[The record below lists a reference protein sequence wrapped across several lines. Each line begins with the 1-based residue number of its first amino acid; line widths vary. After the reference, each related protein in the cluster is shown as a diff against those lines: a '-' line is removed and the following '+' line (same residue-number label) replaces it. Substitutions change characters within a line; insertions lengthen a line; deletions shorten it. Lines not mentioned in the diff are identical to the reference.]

1 MKTVCKINQ
10 CAGCKACVD
19 VCKKEAISVEDTLNA
34 MNAII
39 DEKRCIQCSA
49 CERVCPNNSIVQKR
63 KPQVWYQGWNRNTR
77 KTSSSGGAAAGLIEA
92 FIHSGGYVAACLFKD
107 GEFVFDITND
117 LDYAKNFAGS
127 KYVKSNPVNIY
138 SKVAKELKTGNK
150 VLFVGLPCQVAAV
163 KNYVQTI
170 YIQLI

>member
-49 CERVCPNNSIVQKR
+49 
-63 KPQVWYQGWNRNTR
+63 YH
-77 KTSSSGGAAAGLIEA
+77 EA
-92 FIHSGGYVAACLFKD
+92 LLMGI
-107 GEFVFDITND
+107 
-117 LDYAKNFAGS
+117 
-127 KYVKSNPVNIY
+127 
-138 SKVAKELKTGNK
+138 
-150 VLFVGLPCQVAAV
+150 
-163 KNYVQTI
+163 
-170 YIQLI
+170 

>member
-39 DEKRCIQCSA
+39 DEKRCIQCGA

-63 KPQVWYQGWNRNTR
+63 NRR
-77 KTSSSGGAAAGLIEA
+77 FGI
-92 FIHSGGYVAACLFKD
+92 KD
-107 GEFVFDITND
+107 GIEIPEKHLLLVELL
-117 LDYAKNFAGS
+117 LD
-127 KYVKSNPVNIY
+127 
-138 SKVAKELKTGNK
+138 
-150 VLFVGLPCQVAAV
+150 
-163 KNYVQTI
+163 
-170 YIQLI
+170 